1 MRLGSLASSHQTT
14 KDMFAVPV
22 AQIQKY
28 PSIARL
34 CESTDFYKLLE
45 VCLLFKQCSHQLIT
59 V

>member
-1 MRLGSLASSHQTT
+1 
-14 KDMFAVPV
+14 MFAVPV